1 VAIKGSNILE
11 VVVLNIGDPVIQKQK
26 NLPPGNAAA
35 VEIQSVVGGKMRQKW
50 TLKTGDVGSMQIYYQ
65 P

>member
-1 VAIKGSNILE
+1 VAVKGSNILE
-11 VVVLNIGDPVIQKQK
+11 VVALNIGDPVIQKQK

-35 VEIQSVVGGKMRQKW
+35 VEIQGVVGGKMRQKW